1 MSNWKKKKPCQLPE
15 IIVQI
20 LLKLPVE
27 SLLRCKSVCKSW
39 YSLISDPQ
47 FVKSHLAMPA
57 GNLNRHQLVFT
68 TGPEIMKRCNL
79 SDVFFNLSINVSDI
93 YYSPKHIR
101 RINVRFVGSCN
112 GLVCINDG
120 GFGLSISNP
129 STRKFNILPNCEHQF
144 RGRFWIFIYGFG
156 YDASTDNY
164 KVVKLSCNLKDTT
177 NCETFVRIYS
187 LKDGSWKEFYGFP
200 QGFRCYGF
208 GKFSNG
214 ALHWS
219 ARNESQLS
227 TILSLDLATETFR
240 EILLP
245 PYDASDRDVKLGSL
259 GEWLCGICIYPG
271 IRADLWVMKDYG
283 VKESWAKLV
292 SIPYFRGAYPWMDL
306 NSVPLCI
313 SNDGKYLLEF
323 GWKKFIVYD
332 SKNNSFSEVQN
343 LDRYYDTCTSV
354 ESLVSPMPA
363 TSVLEIGN
371 KCSFSL
377 LSFSMSCHKPFVY
390 LCLPSEDSLHKDC
403 VVTFE

>member
-1 MSNWKKKKPCQLPE
+1 MALKHKHQRSEEEEDPQSSVLMLFTE

-47 FVKSHLAMPA
+47 FVKSHLALSA
-57 GNLNRHQLVFT
+57 GNLNCHQLMFT
-68 TGPEIMKRCNL
+68 TGPKIMKRCNL
-79 SDVFFNLSINVSDI
+79 YDVFYNLSINVSDI
-93 YYSPKHIR
+93 YYPPKHIR
-101 RINVRFVGSCN
+101 RVNVRFVGSCN

-120 GFGLSISNP
+120 GFGLSIWNP

-164 KVVKLSCNLKDTT
+164 KVVKLSCNIKDTT

-187 LKDGSWKEFYGFP
+187 LKDGTWKEVFGFP
-200 QGFRCYGF
+200 KRFRCYGF

-219 ARNESQLS
+219 ARNKSQLS
-227 TILSLDLATETFR
+227 TILSLDLATETYR

-259 GEWLCGICIYPG
+259 GEWLCGVCIYPG
-271 IRADLWVMKDYG
+271 IRADLWEAIVFHGHAQMRENTLKQNVRFDALCWIVCVMVYG
-283 VKESWAKLV
+283 KH
-292 SIPYFRGAYPWMDL
+292 
-306 NSVPLCI
+306 
-313 SNDGKYLLEF
+313 
-323 GWKKFIVYD
+323 GWKKSKLTILVNIGHIVNGW
-332 SKNNSFSEVQN
+332 STN
-343 LDRYYDTCTSV
+343 
-354 ESLVSPMPA
+354 
-363 TSVLEIGN
+363 
-371 KCSFSL
+371 
-377 LSFSMSCHKPFVY
+377 VY
-390 LCLPSEDSLHKDC
+390 
-403 VVTFE
+403 